1 MQLKPLLLTVLL
13 CLSLPSFAQPG
24 QKELQNIQKAISNA
38 QTDLKQKQAAQR
50 RAQAALNASLK
61 ALEKA
66 RAELAAITRQQNAAW
81 NQLQK
86 LQNELEK
93 VKTEVTGTKAQI
105 TRLLAGHYK
114 NRQPN
119 SISLFLKNAEPGQK
133 ARYLEYIKHINQAN
147 EKVIHNLV
155 KQQKE
160 LEQQEKAID
169 AELNRL
175 KKLKAAQQAALKKL
189 GKTRSAAQQQSNELN
204 AQISS
209 QTQKITKL
217 REDERRLNNILA
229 DISRRTAANRKA
241 QAQSRKQAAQE
252 RINKSNQAQKQTKQ
266 KNNTAPRGNLTAEDR
281 ALSGPDQSQG
291 SSFSRMQGRLRKP
304 VGGSV
309 TGRFGQARASG
320 GTWRGVFFATPPS
333 GVSSVASGTVAY
345 AGTLGGYGNTVVV
358 DHGGGY
364 VSIYTGLN
372 SIGVSG
378 GANVGSGS
386 YIGTSGTLP
395 AGEQG
400 LYFEVRYRNQP
411 MNPLSW
417 IR

>member
-1 MQLKPLLLTVLL
+1 MQLKPLLLTALL
-13 CLSLPSFAQPG
+13 CLSAPSFAQPG
-24 QKELQNIQKAISNA
+24 PKELHNIQKAISNA

-50 RAQAALNASLK
+50 RAQAALSASLN

-66 RAELAAITRQQNAAW
+66 RRELAAITRQQNAAW

-86 LQNELEK
+86 LQSELEQ
-93 VKTEVTGTKAQI
+93 VKTEITGTKAQI

-133 ARYLEYIKHINQAN
+133 ARYLQYIKHINQAN
-147 EKVIHNLV
+147 EQVIHNLV

-169 AELNRL
+169 TELNRL

-189 GKTRSAAQQQSNELN
+189 GKTRSTAQQQSNELN
-204 AQISS
+204 AQISN
-209 QTQKITKL
+209 QTQKIAKL

-229 DISRRTAANRKA
+229 DISRRNTASRKA

-252 RINKSNQAQKQTKQ
+252 RIKKSNQAQKQTKQ
-266 KNNTAPRGNLTAEDR
+266 KNNTTPRGNLTAEDR

-291 SSFSRMQGRLRKP
+291 GSFSRMQGRLRKP

-309 TGRFGQARASG
+309 AGRFGQARSTG

-345 AGTLGGYGNTVVV
+345 AGTLGGYGNTVVI

-400 LYFEVRYRNQP
+400 LYFEIRYRNQP